1 MTSLI
6 EQYEQ
11 QYAVSTADFTAKI
24 AKLANVERS
33 DRRFL
38 IQELEKQVEE
48 LRELLEQMELEVC
61 DVDPT
66 LRPKLK
72 TRVESYRAELVRL
85 EKEFSNASIRKNGGY
100 GGDQNEIFGEIS
112 IREEQKQ
119 QLLNTSEQIERTN
132 NKLTACYSVLLE
144 SEDIGSQVLRDLQC
158 QRETIQKSR
167 ARLREADADL
177 SRSTRI
183 MNLMI
188 ARSRQHKLIISVI
201 AAVCSLAIL
210 VTIYFSVT
218 RSS

>member
-85 EKEFSNASIRKNGGY
+85 EKEFSNASIRKNGY
-100 GGDQNEIFGEIS
+100 GDQNEIFGEIS

-119 QLLNTSEQIERTN
+119 QLLNTSETIERTN

-188 ARSRQHKLIISVI
+188 ARSRQHKLVISVI